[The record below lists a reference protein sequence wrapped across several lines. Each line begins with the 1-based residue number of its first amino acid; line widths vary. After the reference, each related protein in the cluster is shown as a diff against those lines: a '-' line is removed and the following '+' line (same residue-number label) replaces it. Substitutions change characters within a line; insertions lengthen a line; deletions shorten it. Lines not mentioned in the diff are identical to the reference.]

1 MQILLD
7 GKKNDELKTIKEMKW
22 SQTDRQK
29 KEENEYEYKCKR
41 NTFFFLLFFLS
52 HVMMIIE

>member
-7 GKKNDELKTIKEMKW
+7 GKKSDEMKAIKEMKW

-29 KEENEYEYKCKR
+29 KENEYEYKCKR
-41 NTFFFLLFFLS
+41 KTPFLFCS
-52 HVMMIIE
+52 SSRM